1 MTGTGTLPKSIGDKS
16 GKYSRRGLLMLT
28 LALVTICSSGCPVH
42 RHAASRWQTAAQVRP
57 KIPQLI
63 PPAGD
68 EPRDEVPNLEM
79 EFPPVPRLASM
90 RMAPTR
96 PRTATNPVAVESG
109 GTTMPVKPVEP
120 IIAPQL
126 STQESEE
133 ARRLTQQSLDAAERN
148 LSATRGKTLNAMQ
161 SDLAS
166 KVRGFMDDARE
177 AMGNVDW
184 TRARTLANK
193 AQVLSEELA
202 RTL

>member
-1 MTGTGTLPKSIGDKS
+1 
-16 GKYSRRGLLMLT
+16 
-28 LALVTICSSGCPVH
+28 
-42 RHAASRWQTAAQVRP
+42 
-57 KIPQLI
+57 
-63 PPAGD
+63 
-68 EPRDEVPNLEM
+68 
-79 EFPPVPRLASM
+79 
-90 RMAPTR
+90 
-96 PRTATNPVAVESG
+96 VAVESG
-109 GTTMPVKPVEP
+109 TTTAVKPVEP

>member
-1 MTGTGTLPKSIGDKS
+1 MTGMGTLPKSSGDKS
-16 GKYSRRGLLMLT
+16 GKYSRRGSLMLT
-28 LALVTICSSGCPVH
+28 LALVATLSSGCPMH
-42 RHAASRWQTAAQVRP
+42 RQATIRWQTAAQVRP
-57 KIPQLI
+57 KLPQLI

-79 EFPPVPRLASM
+79 EFPPVPRLASI
-90 RMAPTR
+90 RMAPPR
-96 PRTATNPVAVESG
+96 PRTANPVAVESG
-109 GTTMPVKPVEP
+109 TTTAVKPVEP

>member
-1 MTGTGTLPKSIGDKS
+1 M
-16 GKYSRRGLLMLT
+16 
-28 LALVTICSSGCPVH
+28 H
-42 RHAASRWQTAAQVRP
+42 RQVAIRWQTAAQVRP

-68 EPRDEVPNLEM
+68 EPRDEIPNLEM
-79 EFPPVPRLASM
+79 EFPPVPRLASV
-90 RMAPTR
+90 RMVPAR
-96 PRTATNPVAVESG
+96 PRTANPVAVESG
-109 GTTMPVKPVEP
+109 TTATAVKPVEP

-148 LSATRGKTLNAMQ
+148 LSATRGKTLNAIQ

-177 AMGNVDW
+177 AMSNVDW